1 MVLIDINEAVL
12 ANETYI
18 IAEIGQNHQGD
29 LEIAKR
35 LIKEAAEAGVNA
47 VKSQKRDTRT
57 LLSDEEYNRPYESP
71 NAFGETY
78 GLHRDALE
86 LSVEEHIILKDY
98 AETLGIAYF
107 VSPWDPVSATQMVEA
122 GMPMFK
128 IASAGITDKDTIEV
142 IATSDLPVIMSTGMS
157 EESEIEQCAEW
168 LRGNSS
174 QHIMLHCTST
184 YPSEFEQLNLRYIN
198 VLEEKYPDFI
208 IGFSGHHKGI
218 AVDIG
223 AVAMGAKVIER
234 HFTLDRNLRGSD
246 HAASLEVS
254 GLRKLVRDIRAFEKS
269 LGDGIKKVYPGEIP
283 MRDKL
288 RRVK

>member
-1 MVLIDINEAVL
+1 MVLIDIDEAVL

-35 LIKEAAEAGVNA
+35 LIKEAAGAGVNA

-78 GLHRDALE
+78 GSHRDALE
-86 LSVEEHIILKDY
+86 LSVEDHVILKDY

-107 VSPWDPVSATQMVEA
+107 VSPWDPVSAAQMIKA

-128 IASAGITDKDTIEV
+128 IASASITDKDTVEV
-142 IATSDLPVIMSTGMS
+142 IASSDLPVIMSTGMS
-157 EESEIEQCAEW
+157 EESEIEQCVEW
-168 LRGNSS
+168 LRDNPR
-174 QHIMLHCTST
+174 QHIILHCTST
-184 YPSEFEQLNLRYIN
+184 YPSDFEQLNLRYIN

-218 AVDIG
+218 AVDVG

-234 HFTLDRNLRGSD
+234 HFTLDRNLKGSD
-246 HAASLEVS
+246 HAASLEVP

>member
-1 MVLIDINEAVL
+1 MVLIDIHKAVL

-86 LSVEEHIILKDY
+86 LSVEEHIVLKDY

-107 VSPWDPVSATQMVEA
+107 VSPWDPVSASQMVEV

-128 IASAGITDKDTIEV
+128 IASASITDKDTIGV
-142 IATSDLPVIMSTGMS
+142 IANSDSPVIMSTGMS

-168 LRGNSS
+168 LRGNSG

-208 IGFSGHHKGI
+208 IGYSGHHKGI

-246 HAASLEVS
+246 HAASLEVP